1 MNRLSAVRIFVP
13 CLFVVLFVV
22 SLCLGADPVADHV
35 YRNGEV
41 FTADARSSIAQAVA
55 IREGRIIYVS

>member
-35 YRNGEV
+35 YRNGKV